1 MNKKVKAQITVY
13 AALSVFLVITLI
25 CTCIRSAAVSAGRV
39 RVEMASVLSME
50 AVFAGYSSEL
60 LEEFDIFALQESEQL
75 QSVFLQYLKKNTQTA
90 AGQENVQLGSR
101 TRVTAGSLDSFTYMT
116 DDGGECINQEI
127 LSYMKYGV
135 YNIPQEKILQQ
146 QELEKQKKQSEAL
159 NEITQEI
166 GKCEETFCEQEEAV
180 LGIIERTGQISVDN
194 ALQYVSDVK
203 EDIDLYEE
211 VSDEEEPQDVQVFY
225 KRNRTA
231 LNNELEEIQ
240 EKIQAALEQT
250 EVYENQREKVQKQAE
265 FCKSKAEQKKEQF
278 SDDLYNGLMQDI
290 DSFIRNDD
298 RNGQCDIEAVKNAL
312 YADKEGIET
321 VREQMHGLPKELTQE
336 NSMQAEEVLY
346 NLEECLPDLNGEELV
361 SQYSAINVPQNAE
374 GLKSVRNVFKQLKS
388 TMVERITGQQVSD
401 KEITYE
407 NLADTLYQRGAQKK
421 SESISNKV
429 LYNEYLFMEFAS
441 YTDYLKEDKTLE
453 TQTQKQLDYMLE
465 YILYGKTSDKEN
477 LQQGMT
483 ELSLMRE
490 GVNMAYLLT
499 DSEKKAEAY
508 AVATSLVGFTGNM
521 AAVKAAQYVILG
533 VWAYGESIVELKQ
546 LYRGGNIEPVKTRQ
560 NWKLSLQELLS
571 VDLNQEYSDEKGLSY
586 EEYLKM
592 LFLLQN
598 EQKKYYRTMSAM
610 EIRMIELGNTDFRLK
625 NYIYGAQS
633 RAAFKIG
640 TIPHSYEKTCSYH
653 YG

>member
-1 MNKKVKAQITVY
+1 M
-13 AALSVFLVITLI
+13 
-25 CTCIRSAAVSAGRV
+25 
-39 RVEMASVLSME
+39 
-50 AVFAGYSSEL
+50 
-60 LEEFDIFALQESEQL
+60 
-75 QSVFLQYLKKNTQTA
+75 
-90 AGQENVQLGSR
+90 
-101 TRVTAGSLDSFTYMT
+101 
-116 DDGGECINQEI
+116 
-127 LSYMKYGV
+127 
-135 YNIPQEKILQQ
+135 
-146 QELEKQKKQSEAL
+146 
-159 NEITQEI
+159 
-166 GKCEETFCEQEEAV
+166 

-211 VSDEEEPQDVQVFY
+211 VSDEEEPQDVQDFY

-441 YTDYLKEDKTLE
+441 YTDYL
-453 TQTQKQLDYMLE
+453 
-465 YILYGKTSDKEN
+465 
-477 LQQGMT
+477 
-483 ELSLMRE
+483 
-490 GVNMAYLLT
+490 
-499 DSEKKAEAY
+499 
-508 AVATSLVGFTGNM
+508 
-521 AAVKAAQYVILG
+521 
-533 VWAYGESIVELKQ
+533 
-546 LYRGGNIEPVKTRQ
+546 
-560 NWKLSLQELLS
+560 
-571 VDLNQEYSDEKGLSY
+571 
-586 EEYLKM
+586 
-592 LFLLQN
+592 
-598 EQKKYYRTMSAM
+598 
-610 EIRMIELGNTDFRLK
+610 
-625 NYIYGAQS
+625 
-633 RAAFKIG
+633 
-640 TIPHSYEKTCSYH
+640 
-653 YG
+653 